1 MGSDKTDW
9 THLTSFMRYHA
20 KRLFNHFSEGA
31 PGFKRQESVI
41 HTKIFMK
48 NEKFKYLF
56 ITFFVTVSN
65 LEIVDT
71 VILFVTKPVAQM
83 RTLKKEKI

>member
-1 MGSDKTDW
+1 
-9 THLTSFMRYHA
+9 
-20 KRLFNHFSEGA
+20 
-31 PGFKRQESVI
+31 
-41 HTKIFMK
+41 MK
-48 NEKFKYLF
+48 NEKFKYLI

-71 VILFVTKPVAQM
+71 VILFVTRPVAQM